1 MDNDKKIS
9 YDDFSESQKN
19 TLKQIYK
26 RILSKS
32 GREEADKY
40 LKKYF
45 REEEIDKIHKDC
57 GISPLSDILEAN
69 IDFSDISVSSIEK
82 IIEKEKKKEDIDE
95 NRLEALKVIKGIYQD
110 IKDKLLKEKKSEK
123 SLDDLL
129 EKAEEK
135 TKEKDNKKSEKD
147 LDNLLENANNN
158 INENSAIIKY
168 KRTENIEKLFDDEEE
183 EKKDVDKKKIVTYKR
198 IDEEPPR
205 RKSEEELDEMLRDLE
220 DNNKNIENKTK

>member
-9 YDDFSESQKN
+9 YDEFSESQKN

-45 REEEIDKIHKDC
+45 KDEEIDKIHKDC
-57 GISPLSDILEAN
+57 GISPLSDILEAD
-69 IDFSDISVSSIEK
+69 IDFNDISVSSIEK
-82 IIEKEKKKEDIDE
+82 VIEKEKKKKNVDE

-110 IKDKLLKEKKSEK
+110 IKDKLLNENKSEK
-123 SLDDLL
+123 DLDDLL
-129 EKAEEK
+129 EKSEEK
-135 TKEKDNKKSEKD
+135 LKDKGKKKSEQE
-147 LDNLLENANNN
+147 LDSLLENANNS
-158 INENSAIIKY
+158 INEKSAIIKY
-168 KRTENIEKLFDDEEE
+168 KRTENIEKLFDDVEEI
-183 EKKDVDKKKIVTYKR
+183 KDTDKKKIITYKR
-198 IDEEPPR
+198 EDKEPPR

-220 DNNKNIENKTK
+220 DNNKNIDNKTK